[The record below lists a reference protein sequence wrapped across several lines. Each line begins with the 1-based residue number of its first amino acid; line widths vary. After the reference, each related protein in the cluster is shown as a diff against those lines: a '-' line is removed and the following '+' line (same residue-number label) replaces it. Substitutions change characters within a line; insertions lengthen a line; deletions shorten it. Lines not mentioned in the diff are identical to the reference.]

1 MSYGFVLRDID
12 REILEYLDRSASDDR
27 TVGTHDVIQGVAG
40 GDDRRSLIALSR
52 IDTLISEGY
61 IRVMSMRAE
70 EGWAVTSKV
79 KGVVDPT
86 AMRWGKSWRNPQAE
100 KIDAEEIKKNI
111 LRALDEM
118 PSSVR
123 IFAHDVLISLRLMG
137 GDMRA
142 VRQRE
147 IADCLLDLIDAGRV
161 RMIYDDYLADPPA
174 FELVEKKSVK

>member
-1 MSYGFVLRDID
+1 MSYGFILRDID
-12 REILEYLDRSASDDR
+12 REILEYLDRAAAEDLAS
-27 TVGTHDVIQGVAG
+27 GKHDVIQGVAG

-161 RMIYDDYLADPPA
+161 RMVYDDFLADPPG

>member
-1 MSYGFVLRDID
+1 MSYGFILRDID
-12 REILEYLDRSASDDR
+12 REILEYLDRAAAEDLAS
-27 TVGTHDVIQGVAG
+27 GTHDVIRGVAC
-40 GDDRRSLIALSR
+40 GDDRRSLIVLCR
-52 IDTLISEGY
+52 IPILISEGY
-61 IRVMSMRAE
+61 IRVMSMMAE

-86 AMRWGKSWRNPQAE
+86 AMRWGKSWRNHQAE

-111 LRALDEM
+111 LRALYEM
-118 PSSVR
+118 PKSVR

-161 RMIYDDYLADPPA
+161 RMIYDDYLADPPS